1 MAKPNFTLD
10 ELLLLCERAGVK
22 PPLPTLYHN
31 NAYLVA
37 KWTVCVNKLSP
48 KPNTQPLPADTKII
62 RFSHFLQRNHDAP
75 VVKDYKTRAAN
86 DN

>member
-22 PPLPTLYHN
+22 PPLPSLYHN
-31 NAYLVA
+31 HAYLIA
-37 KWTVCVNKLSP
+37 KWTVCVNRLNPQVKTPQLV
-48 KPNTQPLPADTKII
+48 ADNKII
-62 RFSHFLQRNHDAP
+62 RFPNFLQRQHNAP

>member
-1 MAKPNFTLD
+1 MTKPNFTLE

-31 NAYLVA
+31 HAYLIA
-37 KWTVCVNKLSP
+37 KWTVCVNRLHP
-48 KPNTQPLPADTKII
+48 KAKPQREADTKII
-62 RFSHFLQRNHDAP
+62 RFSHFLQRQQNAP